1 MNRKWQTA
9 RATLLG
15 LSLLLAAC
23 GSGKET
29 DVITLRVGDQGKALQ
44 TILAAAG
51 EDQAEG
57 YRIVWSNHVGGPSV
71 IAAQTGGSVDVGWMG
86 ETPLVFSQAAGSPV
100 KVVAVRQGLDQTSA
114 AVAIVVSADSTITSI
129 AGLKGKR
136 VGYSPGTI
144 TQYLVANELD
154 KAGLSLG
161 DIESVQLTSFN
172 IANLDNGTV
181 DAATIVQ
188 PNLSQLLT
196 EGRIRV
202 LTYGDNLYYLTA
214 SHSALAD
221 PGRADAIGDFAARVA
236 RATRWQ
242 RENVEEAIP
251 VVTRVYGVT
260 PEVAR
265 HMMIS
270 SPTHFVPIGDAAI
283 ERHQQEADLFY
294 RLGLIRVRVDAE
306 QLFDARFNPLIAEIE
321 Q

>member
-1 MNRKWQTA
+1 MNRRSQIA
-9 RATLLG
+9 LSVLLG
-15 LSLLLAAC
+15 LTLLIAAC
-23 GSGKET
+23 GSERES

-51 EDQAEG
+51 EDKAEG

-100 KVVAVRQGLDQTSA
+100 KVVAVRQGINQTSA
-114 AVAIVVSADSTITSI
+114 AVAIVVSASSSITSI
-129 AGLKGKR
+129 ASLRGKR

-154 KAGLSLG
+154 KAGLSLA
-161 DIESVQLTSFN
+161 DIESVQLTAFN

-221 PGRADAIGDFAARVA
+221 PGRADAIGDFATRVA

-242 RENVEEAIP
+242 RDNTEEAIP

-270 SPTHFVPIGDAAI
+270 SPTRFVPISGAVI
-283 ERHQQEADLFY
+283 ERHQQEADLFH
-294 RLGLIRVRVDAE
+294 RLRLIRAPVDAE
-306 QLFDARFNPLIAEIE
+306 QLFDARFNSLIAEIE
-321 Q
+321 K

>member
-100 KVVAVRQGLDQTSA
+100 KVVAVRQGINQRSA
-114 AVAIVVSADSTITSI
+114 AVAIVVNADSSITSI
-129 AGLKGKR
+129 ADLKGKR

-161 DIESVQLTSFN
+161 DIESVQLTAFN
-172 IANLDNGTV
+172 IANLENGTV

-202 LTYGDNLYYLTA
+202 LTYGDSLYYLTA
-214 SHSALAD
+214 SHAALAD
-221 PGRADAIGDFAARVA
+221 PARADAIGDFAARVA

-251 VVTRVYGVT
+251 VVTRVYGVS
-260 PEVAR
+260 PDVAR
-265 HMMIS
+265 HMMVS
-270 SPTHFVPIGDAAI
+270 SPTRFVPISQAAI
-283 ERHQQEADLFY
+283 ERHQQEADLFH
-294 RLGLIRVRVDAE
+294 RLGLIRKQVDAAE
-306 QLFDARFNPLIAEIE
+306 LFDARYNPIIAKVEP
-321 Q
+321 

>member
-1 MNRKWQTA
+1 MNRLWRTT
-9 RATLLG
+9 RASLLG
-15 LSLLLAAC
+15 LTLLLAAC
-23 GSGKET
+23 GNEPDADT
-29 DVITLRVGDQGKALQ
+29 VTLRVGDQGKALQ

-51 EDQAEG
+51 EDKTEA
-57 YRIVWSNHVGGPSV
+57 YRLVWSNHVGGPSV

-100 KVVAVRQGLDQTSA
+100 KVVAVRQGIKETST
-114 AVAIVVSADSTITSI
+114 AVAIVVSADSPVTSV

-144 TQYLVANELD
+144 TQYLVAHELD
-154 KAGLSLG
+154 KAGLALG
-161 DIESVQLTSFN
+161 DIESVQLTAFN
-172 IANLDNGTV
+172 IANLENGTV

-214 SHSALAD
+214 SHSALAN
-221 PGRADAIGDFAARVA
+221 PGRADAIGDFSARVA

-242 RENVEEAIP
+242 RENVEAAIP

-260 PEVAR
+260 PDVAR
-265 HMMIS
+265 HMMVN
-270 SPTHFVPIGDAAI
+270 SPTHFVPIGDAAV
-283 ERHQQEADLFY
+283 ERHQQEADLFH
-294 RLGLIRVRVDAE
+294 RLGLIRTRVNAAE
-306 QLFDARFNPLIAEIE
+306 LFDARYNPLIAETE
-321 Q
+321 E

>member
-1 MNRKWQTA
+1 MIFRT
-9 RATLLG
+9 G
-15 LSLLLAAC
+15 LAGLALLLTAC
-23 GSGKET
+23 GRSDDPGT
-29 DVITLRVGDQGKALQ
+29 IALRVGDQGKALQ

-51 EDQAEG
+51 EDQTEG
-57 YRIVWSNHVGGPSV
+57 YQIVWSNHVGGPSV

-100 KVVAVRQGLDQTSA
+100 KVVAVRQGIRETST
-114 AVAIVVSADSTITSI
+114 AVAIVVSASSPISSV

-144 TQYLVANELD
+144 TQYLVADELD

-161 DIESVQLTSFN
+161 DIESVQLTAFN
-172 IANLDNGTV
+172 IANLENGTV

-221 PGRADAIGDFAARVA
+221 PGRAQAIGDFATRVA

-242 RENVEEAIP
+242 RENVEAAIP

-260 PEVAR
+260 PDVAR
-265 HMMIS
+265 HMMVN
-270 SPTHFVPIGDAAI
+270 SPTRFVPISDAAI
-283 ERHQQEADLFY
+283 MRHQQEADLFH
-294 RLGLIRVRVDAE
+294 RLGLIRRPVNASE
-306 QLFDARFNPLIAEIE
+306 LFDARYNPLIVETE
-321 Q
+321 E